1 MPRAIHGN
9 LRQRAVHP
17 GTVFLN
23 GTIPGYP
30 VCLAADVGGTALLDT
45 MAEYLKRISDRGIY
59 REAGMNDEQP

>member
-1 MPRAIHGN
+1 
-9 LRQRAVHP
+9 VHP

-59 REAGMNDEQP
+59 REAGMNDEQS